1 MPSYRNFFLAKK
13 LENVVVQQSDERFDR
28 VLNLPQ
34 VTASGVAIIIGA
46 GIYVLLGPAAK
57 DAGAQVWLSFLFASV
72 LSVLTAFSYMELS
85 SMFPK
90 AGSEQEFA
98 RHAFPSWVSAT
109 VGWSTALALIVAAA
123 TVALG
128 FARYLAEFVRI
139 DFRVSAI
146 AITLLMCFVS
156 FLGMQRAIWLVLT
169 LGAIEVGGLVWVFVV
184 GAPSIGDV
192 NLFSDVNFAGVFS
205 SASLVFFAFI
215 GFDEV
220 ITLSEETNNPKRT
233 VPLALFLSLAIST
246 LLYVAVA
253 IAAVSVLGVDALIN
267 SSRPLA
273 DVMTQTVGAGSAK
286 LMAAIALI
294 STSSTVLL
302 ALTSTSR
309 MIYGTASSGNLP
321 KIFASIYRRRT
332 PLPALLA
339 STAVAVALILF
350 EDISLLAGA
359 TDVLIYMLFVIVN
372 LVVIILSKRMPN
384 HPRQF
389 TVRGSIRGV
398 PLLPIFGI
406 FATVSMGLNVKRDA
420 SLLALVVV
428 ATGVAIALF
437 GSRRSVA

>member
-1 MPSYRNFFLAKK
+1 MRIDKISSEQNFTDSA
-13 LENVVVQQSDERFDR
+13 ENFDR
-28 VLNLPQ
+28 VLKLPQ

-57 DAGAQVWLSFLFASV
+57 DAGAQVWLSFLFASA

-109 VGWSTALALIVAAA
+109 VGWSMALALVVAAS

-128 FARYLAEFVRI
+128 FSRYLVEFLDV

-156 FLGMQRAIWLVLT
+156 FLGMQRAIWLVLS
-169 LGAIEVGGLVWVFVV
+169 LGAIEVGGLVLVFVV

-192 NLFSDVNFAGVFS
+192 DLISGFDFGGIFA

-220 ITLSEETNNPKRT
+220 ITLSEETKNPKRT
-233 VPLALFLSLAIST
+233 VPLALFLALSIST
-246 LLYVAVA
+246 VLYVGVA
-253 IAAVSVLGVDALIN
+253 IVAVSVLGVDGLIN

-273 DVMTQTVGAGSAK
+273 DVMSQTVGDRSAK

-302 ALTSTSR
+302 ALTSASR
-309 MIYGTASSGNLP
+309 MIYGTATSGNLP
-321 KIFASIYRRRT
+321 KVFASVYQRRT

-339 STAVAVALILF
+339 STVVAVALILF

-359 TDVLIYMLFVIVN
+359 TDVLIYVLFVVVN
-372 LVVIILSKRMPN
+372 LVVIILRKRMPN

-398 PLLPIFGI
+398 PILPILGI
-406 FATVSMGLNVKRDA
+406 IATVSMGLNVERDA
-420 SLLALVVV
+420 SLLAMAVVV
-428 ATGVAIALF
+428 VGVVIALLS
-437 GSRRSVA
+437 SRRSVA

>member
-1 MPSYRNFFLAKK
+1 MTDSG
-13 LENVVVQQSDERFDR
+13 ENFDR
-28 VLNLPQ
+28 VLKLPQ

-57 DAGAQVWLSFLFASV
+57 DAGAQVWLSFLFASA

-109 VGWSTALALIVAAA
+109 VGWSMALALVVAAS

-128 FARYLAEFVRI
+128 FSRYLAEFLDV

-146 AITLLMCFVS
+146 AITLLMSFVS

-169 LGAIEVGGLVWVFVV
+169 LGAIEVGGLVLVFVV

-192 NLFSDVNFAGVFS
+192 DLISGFDFGGIFA

-220 ITLSEETNNPKRT
+220 ITLSEETKNPKRT
-233 VPLALFLSLAIST
+233 VPLALFLALSIST
-246 LLYVAVA
+246 VLYVGVA
-253 IAAVSVLGVDALIN
+253 IVAVSVLGVDGLVN

-273 DVMTQTVGAGSAK
+273 DVMSQTVGDRSAK

-302 ALTSTSR
+302 ALTSASR

-321 KIFASIYRRRT
+321 KVFASVYQRRT

-339 STAVAVALILF
+339 STVVAVAMILF
-350 EDISLLAGA
+350 GDISLLAGA
-359 TDVLIYMLFVIVN
+359 TDVLIYVLFVVVN
-372 LVVIILSKRMPN
+372 LVVIILRKRMPN

-398 PLLPIFGI
+398 PVLPILGI
-406 FATVSMGLNVKRDA
+406 IATVSMGLNVERDA
-420 SLLALVVV
+420 SLLALAGVVV
-428 ATGVAIALF
+428 GVVIALL
-437 GSRRSVA
+437 SWRRSVA

>member
-1 MPSYRNFFLAKK
+1 MRIDKKSSEQNFTDSA
-13 LENVVVQQSDERFDR
+13 ENFDR
-28 VLNLPQ
+28 VLTLPQ

-57 DAGAQVWLSFLFASV
+57 DAGAQVWLSFLFASA

-109 VGWSTALALIVAAA
+109 VGWSMALALVVAAS

-128 FARYLAEFVRI
+128 FSRYLAEFLDV

-146 AITLLMCFVS
+146 AITLLMSFVS

-169 LGAIEVGGLVWVFVV
+169 LGAIEVGGLVLVFVV

-192 NLFSDVNFAGVFS
+192 DLISGFDLGGIFA

-220 ITLSEETNNPKRT
+220 ITLSEETKNPKRT
-233 VPLALFLSLAIST
+233 VPLALFLALSIST
-246 LLYVAVA
+246 VLYVGVA
-253 IAAVSVLGVDALIN
+253 IVAVSVLGVNGLIN

-273 DVMTQTVGAGSAK
+273 DVMSQTVGDRSAK

-302 ALTSTSR
+302 ALTSASR

-321 KIFASIYRRRT
+321 KVFASVYQRRT

-339 STAVAVALILF
+339 STVVAVALILF

-359 TDVLIYMLFVIVN
+359 TDVLIYVLFVVVN
-372 LVVIILSKRMPN
+372 LVVIILRKRMPN

-398 PLLPIFGI
+398 PVLPILGI
-406 FATVSMGLNVKRDA
+406 IATVSMGLNVERNA
-420 SLLALVVV
+420 SLLALAVVV
-428 ATGVAIALF
+428 VGVVIALLS
-437 GSRRSVA
+437 SRRSVA

>member
-1 MPSYRNFFLAKK
+1 MRIDKISSEQNFTDSA
-13 LENVVVQQSDERFDR
+13 ENFDR
-28 VLNLPQ
+28 VLKLPQ

-57 DAGAQVWLSFLFASV
+57 DAGAQVWLSFLFASA

-109 VGWSTALALIVAAA
+109 VGWSMALALVVAAS

-128 FARYLAEFVRI
+128 FSRYLVEFLDV

-156 FLGMQRAIWLVLT
+156 FLGMQRAIWLVLS
-169 LGAIEVGGLVWVFVV
+169 LGAIEVGGLVLVFVV

-192 NLFSDVNFAGVFS
+192 DLISGFDFGGIFA

-220 ITLSEETNNPKRT
+220 ITLSEETKNPKRT
-233 VPLALFLSLAIST
+233 VPLALFLALSIST
-246 LLYVAVA
+246 VLYVGVA
-253 IAAVSVLGVDALIN
+253 IVAVSVLGVNGLIN

-273 DVMTQTVGAGSAK
+273 DVMSQTVGDRSAK

-302 ALTSTSR
+302 ALTSASR
-309 MIYGTASSGNLP
+309 MIYGTATSGNLP
-321 KIFASIYRRRT
+321 KVFASVYQRRT

-339 STAVAVALILF
+339 STVVAVALILF

-359 TDVLIYMLFVIVN
+359 TDVLIYVLFVVVN
-372 LVVIILSKRMPN
+372 LVVIILRKRMPN

-389 TVRGSIRGV
+389 TVWGSIRGV
-398 PLLPIFGI
+398 PILPILGI
-406 FATVSMGLNVKRDA
+406 IATVSMGLNVERDA
-420 SLLALVVV
+420 SLLALAVVV
-428 ATGVAIALF
+428 VGVVIALLS
-437 GSRRSVA
+437 SRRSLA

>member
-1 MPSYRNFFLAKK
+1 M
-13 LENVVVQQSDERFDR
+13 
-28 VLNLPQ
+28 
-34 VTASGVAIIIGA
+34 AIIIGA

-57 DAGAQVWLSFLFASV
+57 DAGAQVWLAFLIASG

-109 VGWSTALALIVAAA
+109 VGWSMALALVVAAS

-128 FARYLAEFVRI
+128 FSRYLVEFLDV

-146 AITLLMCFVS
+146 GITLLMGFVS
-156 FLGMQRAIWLVLT
+156 FLGMQRAIWLVLS
-169 LGAIEVGGLVWVFVV
+169 LGAIEVGGLVLVFIV
-184 GAPSIGDV
+184 GAPRIGDV
-192 NLFSDVNFAGVFS
+192 DLFSGVDFGGIFA

-220 ITLSEETNNPKRT
+220 ITLSEETKNPKRT
-233 VPLALFLSLAIST
+233 VPLALFLALSIST
-246 LLYVAVA
+246 LLYVGVA
-253 IAAVSVLGVDALIN
+253 IVAVSVLGVDGLVS

-273 DVMTQTVGAGSAK
+273 DVMSQTVGDRSAK

-309 MIYGTASSGNLP
+309 MIYGTTSSGNLP
-321 KIFASIYRRRT
+321 KVFASVYQRRT

-339 STAVAVALILF
+339 STVVAVALILF

-359 TDVLIYMLFVIVN
+359 TDVLIYVLFVVVN
-372 LVVIILSKRMPN
+372 LVVIILRKRMPN

-398 PLLPIFGI
+398 PVLPILGI
-406 FATVSMGLNVKRDA
+406 IATISMGLNVERDA
-420 SLLALVVV
+420 SLLALAVISVGVV
-428 ATGVAIALF
+428 IALLS
-437 GSRRSVA
+437 SRRSVA

>member
-1 MPSYRNFFLAKK
+1 MTDSG
-13 LENVVVQQSDERFDR
+13 ENFDR
-28 VLNLPQ
+28 VLKLPQ

-57 DAGAQVWLSFLFASV
+57 DAGAQVWLSFLFASA

-109 VGWSTALALIVAAA
+109 VGWSMALALVVAAS

-128 FARYLAEFVRI
+128 FSRYLAEFLDV

-146 AITLLMCFVS
+146 AITLLMGFVS

-169 LGAIEVGGLVWVFVV
+169 LGAIEVGGLVLVFVV

-192 NLFSDVNFAGVFS
+192 DLISGFDFGGIFA

-220 ITLSEETNNPKRT
+220 ITLSEETKNPKRT
-233 VPLALFLSLAIST
+233 VPLALFLALSIST
-246 LLYVAVA
+246 VLYVGVA
-253 IAAVSVLGVDALIN
+253 IVAVSVLGVDGLIN

-273 DVMTQTVGAGSAK
+273 DVMSQTVGDRSAK

-302 ALTSTSR
+302 ALTSASR

-321 KIFASIYRRRT
+321 KVFASVYQRRT

-339 STAVAVALILF
+339 STVVAVALILF
-350 EDISLLAGA
+350 GDISLLAGA
-359 TDVLIYMLFVIVN
+359 TDVLIYVLFVVVN
-372 LVVIILSKRMPN
+372 LVVIILRKRMSN

-398 PLLPIFGI
+398 PVLPILGI
-406 FATVSMGLNVKRDA
+406 IATVSMGLNVERDA
-420 SLLALVVV
+420 SLLALAVVV
-428 ATGVAIALF
+428 VGVVIALLS
-437 GSRRSVA
+437 SRRSVA

>member
-1 MPSYRNFFLAKK
+1 LRIDKKSSEQNFTDSA
-13 LENVVVQQSDERFDR
+13 ENFDR
-28 VLNLPQ
+28 VLKLPQ

-57 DAGAQVWLSFLFASV
+57 DAGAQVWLSFLFASA

-109 VGWSTALALIVAAA
+109 VGWSMALALVVAAS

-128 FARYLAEFVRI
+128 FSRYLVEFLDV

-156 FLGMQRAIWLVLT
+156 FLGMQRAIWLVLS
-169 LGAIEVGGLVWVFVV
+169 LGAIEVGGLVLVFVV

-192 NLFSDVNFAGVFS
+192 DLISGFDFGGIFA

-220 ITLSEETNNPKRT
+220 ITLSEETKNPKRT
-233 VPLALFLSLAIST
+233 VPLALFLALSIST
-246 LLYVAVA
+246 VLYVGVA
-253 IAAVSVLGVDALIN
+253 IVAVSVLGVDGLIN

-273 DVMTQTVGAGSAK
+273 DVMSQTVGDRSAK

-302 ALTSTSR
+302 ALTSASR
-309 MIYGTASSGNLP
+309 MIYGTATSGNLP
-321 KIFASIYRRRT
+321 KVFASVYQRRT

-339 STAVAVALILF
+339 STVVAVALILF

-359 TDVLIYMLFVIVN
+359 TDVLIYVLFVVVN
-372 LVVIILSKRMPN
+372 LVVIILRKRMPN

-398 PLLPIFGI
+398 PILPILGI
-406 FATVSMGLNVKRDA
+406 IATVSMGLNVERDA
-420 SLLALVVV
+420 SLLAMAVVV
-428 ATGVAIALF
+428 VGVVIALLS
-437 GSRRSVA
+437 SRRSVA

>member
-1 MPSYRNFFLAKK
+1 MRIDKKSSEQNFTDSA
-13 LENVVVQQSDERFDR
+13 ENFDR
-28 VLNLPQ
+28 VLKLPQ

-57 DAGAQVWLSFLFASV
+57 DAGAQVWLSFLFASA

-109 VGWSTALALIVAAA
+109 VGWSMALALVVAAS

-128 FARYLAEFVRI
+128 FSRYLVEFLDV

-156 FLGMQRAIWLVLT
+156 FLGMQRAIWLVLS
-169 LGAIEVGGLVWVFVV
+169 LGAIEVGGLVLVFVV

-192 NLFSDVNFAGVFS
+192 DLISGFDFGGIFA

-220 ITLSEETNNPKRT
+220 ITLSEETKNPKRT
-233 VPLALFLSLAIST
+233 VPLALFLALSIST
-246 LLYVAVA
+246 VLYVGVA
-253 IAAVSVLGVDALIN
+253 IVAVSVLGVNGLIN

-273 DVMTQTVGAGSAK
+273 DVMSQTVGDRSAK

-302 ALTSTSR
+302 ALTSASR
-309 MIYGTASSGNLP
+309 MIYGTATSGNLP
-321 KIFASIYRRRT
+321 KVFASVYQRRT

-339 STAVAVALILF
+339 STVVAVALILF
-350 EDISLLAGA
+350 GDISLLAGA
-359 TDVLIYMLFVIVN
+359 TDVLIYVLFVVVN
-372 LVVIILSKRMPN
+372 LVVIILRKRMPN

-389 TVRGSIRGV
+389 TVWGSIRGV
-398 PLLPIFGI
+398 PILPILGI
-406 FATVSMGLNVKRDA
+406 IATVSMGLNVERDA
-420 SLLALVVV
+420 SLLALAVVV
-428 ATGVAIALF
+428 VGVVIALLS
-437 GSRRSVA
+437 SRRSVA

>member
-1 MPSYRNFFLAKK
+1 MTDSG
-13 LENVVVQQSDERFDR
+13 ENFDR
-28 VLNLPQ
+28 VLKLPQ

-57 DAGAQVWLSFLFASV
+57 DAGAQVWLSFLIASG

-109 VGWSTALALIVAAA
+109 VGWSMALALVVAAS

-128 FARYLAEFVRI
+128 FSRYLAEFFEVDLRL
-139 DFRVSAI
+139 SAI
-146 AITLLMCFVS
+146 AITMLMGFVS

-169 LGAIEVGGLVWVFVV
+169 LGAIEVGGLVLVFVV

-192 NLFSDVNFAGVFS
+192 NLISGFDFGGIFA

-220 ITLSEETNNPKRT
+220 ISFSEETKNPKRT
-233 VPLALFLSLAIST
+233 VPLALFLALSIST
-246 LLYVAVA
+246 VLYVGVA
-253 IAAVSVLGVDALIN
+253 IVAVSVLGVDGLVN
-267 SSRPLA
+267 SARPLA
-273 DVMTQTVGAGSAK
+273 DVMSQTVGDGSAK

-302 ALTSTSR
+302 ALTSASR
-309 MIYGTASSGNLP
+309 IIYGTASSGQLP
-321 KIFASIYRRRT
+321 IVFASVYQRRT

-339 STAVAVALILF
+339 SSVVAVALILF

-359 TDVLIYMLFVIVN
+359 TDVLIYVLFVVVN
-372 LVVIILSKRMPN
+372 LVVVILRKRMPN

-389 TVRGSIRGV
+389 TVWGSIRGV
-398 PLLPIFGI
+398 PVLPILGI
-406 FATVSMGLNVKRDA
+406 IATVSMGLNVERDA

-428 ATGVAIALF
+428 VMGVVIALLS
-437 GSRRSVA
+437 SRRSVA

>member
-1 MPSYRNFFLAKK
+1 MRIDKKSSEQNFTDSA
-13 LENVVVQQSDERFDR
+13 ENFDR
-28 VLNLPQ
+28 VLKLPQ

-57 DAGAQVWLSFLFASV
+57 DAGAQVWLSFLFASA

-109 VGWSTALALIVAAA
+109 VGWSMALALVVAAS

-128 FARYLAEFVRI
+128 FSRYLVEFLDV

-156 FLGMQRAIWLVLT
+156 FLGMQRAIWLVLS
-169 LGAIEVGGLVWVFVV
+169 LGAIEVGGLVLVFVV

-192 NLFSDVNFAGVFS
+192 DLISGFDFGGIFA

-220 ITLSEETNNPKRT
+220 ITLSEETKNPKRT
-233 VPLALFLSLAIST
+233 VPLALFLALSIST
-246 LLYVAVA
+246 VLYVGVA
-253 IAAVSVLGVDALIN
+253 IVAVSVLGVNGLIN

-273 DVMTQTVGAGSAK
+273 DVMSQTVGDRSAK

-302 ALTSTSR
+302 ALTSASR
-309 MIYGTASSGNLP
+309 MIYGTATSGNLP
-321 KIFASIYRRRT
+321 KVFASVYQRRT

-339 STAVAVALILF
+339 STVVAVALILF

-359 TDVLIYMLFVIVN
+359 TDVLIYVLFVVVN
-372 LVVIILSKRMPN
+372 LVVIILRKRMPN

-398 PLLPIFGI
+398 PVLPILGI
-406 FATVSMGLNVKRDA
+406 IATVSMGLNVERDA
-420 SLLALVVV
+420 SLLALAVVV
-428 ATGVAIALF
+428 VGVVIALLS
-437 GSRRSVA
+437 SRRSLA

>member
-1 MPSYRNFFLAKK
+1 MTDSG
-13 LENVVVQQSDERFDR
+13 ENFDR
-28 VLNLPQ
+28 VLKLPQ

-57 DAGAQVWLSFLFASV
+57 DAGAQVWLSLLFASA

-109 VGWSTALALIVAAA
+109 VGWSMALALVVAAS

-128 FARYLAEFVRI
+128 FSRYLAEFLDV

-146 AITLLMCFVS
+146 AITLLMGFVS

-169 LGAIEVGGLVWVFVV
+169 LGAIEVGGLVLVFVV

-192 NLFSDVNFAGVFS
+192 DLISGFDFGGIFA

-220 ITLSEETNNPKRT
+220 ITLSEETKNPKRT
-233 VPLALFLSLAIST
+233 VPLALFLALSIST
-246 LLYVAVA
+246 VLYVGVA
-253 IAAVSVLGVDALIN
+253 IVAVSVLGVDGLVN

-273 DVMTQTVGAGSAK
+273 DVMSQTVGDRSAK

-302 ALTSTSR
+302 ALTSASR

-321 KIFASIYRRRT
+321 KVFASVYQRRT

-339 STAVAVALILF
+339 STVVAVAMILF
-350 EDISLLAGA
+350 GDISLLAGA
-359 TDVLIYMLFVIVN
+359 TDVLIYVLFVVVN
-372 LVVIILSKRMPN
+372 LVVIILRKRMPN

-389 TVRGSIRGV
+389 TVWGSIRGV
-398 PLLPIFGI
+398 PVLPILGI
-406 FATVSMGLNVKRDA
+406 IATVSMGLNVERDA
-420 SLLALVVV
+420 SLLALAVVV
-428 ATGVAIALF
+428 VGVVIALLS
-437 GSRRSVA
+437 SRRSVA

>member
-1 MPSYRNFFLAKK
+1 MTDSG
-13 LENVVVQQSDERFDR
+13 ENFDR
-28 VLNLPQ
+28 VLKLPQ

-57 DAGAQVWLSFLFASV
+57 DAGAQVWLSFLFASA

-109 VGWSTALALIVAAA
+109 VGWSMALALVVAAS

-128 FARYLAEFVRI
+128 FSRYLAEFLDV

-146 AITLLMCFVS
+146 AITLLMGFVS

-169 LGAIEVGGLVWVFVV
+169 LGAIEVGGLVLVFVV

-192 NLFSDVNFAGVFS
+192 DLISGFDFGGIFA

-220 ITLSEETNNPKRT
+220 ITLSEETKNPKRT
-233 VPLALFLSLAIST
+233 VPLALFLALSIST
-246 LLYVAVA
+246 VLYVGVA
-253 IAAVSVLGVDALIN
+253 IVAVSVLGVDGLVN
-267 SSRPLA
+267 SARPLA
-273 DVMTQTVGAGSAK
+273 DVMSQTVGDGSAK

-302 ALTSTSR
+302 ALTSASR

-321 KIFASIYRRRT
+321 KVFASVYQRRT

-339 STAVAVALILF
+339 STVVAVAMILF
-350 EDISLLAGA
+350 GDISLLAGA
-359 TDVLIYMLFVIVN
+359 TDVLIYVLFVVVN
-372 LVVIILSKRMPN
+372 LVVIILRKRMPN
-384 HPRQF
+384 YPRQF

-398 PLLPIFGI
+398 PVLPILGI
-406 FATVSMGLNVKRDA
+406 IATVSMGLNVERDA
-420 SLLALVVV
+420 SLLALAVVV
-428 ATGVAIALF
+428 VGVVIALLS
-437 GSRRSVA
+437 SRRSVA

>member
-1 MPSYRNFFLAKK
+1 MRINKISSEKNFAESG
-13 LENVVVQQSDERFDR
+13 ENFDR
-28 VLNLPQ
+28 VLKLPQ

-46 GIYVLLGPAAK
+46 GIYVLLGPATK
-57 DAGAQVWLSFLFASV
+57 DAGAQVWLSFLLASG

-98 RHAFPSWVSAT
+98 RHVFPSWVSAT
-109 VGWSTALALIVAAA
+109 VGWSMALALVVAAS

-128 FARYLAEFVRI
+128 FSRYLAEFLDI
-139 DFRVSAI
+139 DFRLSAI
-146 AITLLMCFVS
+146 AVTVLMGFVS

-169 LGAIEVGGLVWVFVV
+169 LGAIEVGGLVLVFAV

-192 NLFSDVNFAGVFS
+192 DLFSGFNFGDVFA

-220 ITLSEETNNPKRT
+220 ITLSEETKNPRRT
-233 VPLALFLSLAIST
+233 VPVALFLSLAIST
-246 LLYVAVA
+246 LLYVGVA
-253 IAAVSVLGVDALIN
+253 IVAVSVLGVDGLVN

-273 DVMTQTVGAGSAK
+273 DVMSLTVGESSAK
-286 LMAAIALI
+286 LMSAIALI

-302 ALTSTSR
+302 ALTSASR

-321 KIFASIYRRRT
+321 KVFATVYQRRT

-339 STAVAVALILF
+339 STAVAIGLILF

-359 TDVLIYMLFVIVN
+359 TDVLIYVLFVIVN
-372 LVVIILSKRMPN
+372 FVLIILRKRMPN

-389 TVRGSIRGV
+389 VVRGSIRGV
-398 PLLPIFGI
+398 PVLPVLGI
-406 FATVSMGLNVKRDA
+406 IATVSMGLNVERDA
-420 SLLALVVV
+420 SLLALAVV
-428 ATGVAIALF
+428 AVGVVIALLS
-437 GSRRSVA
+437 SRRSVA

>member
-1 MPSYRNFFLAKK
+1 MRIDKKSSEQNFTDSA
-13 LENVVVQQSDERFDR
+13 ENFDR
-28 VLNLPQ
+28 VLKLPQ

-57 DAGAQVWLSFLFASV
+57 DAGAQVWLSFLFASA

-109 VGWSTALALIVAAA
+109 VGWSMALALVVAAS

-128 FARYLAEFVRI
+128 FSRYLVEFLDV

-156 FLGMQRAIWLVLT
+156 FLGMQRAIWLVLS
-169 LGAIEVGGLVWVFVV
+169 LGAIEVGGLVLVFVV

-192 NLFSDVNFAGVFS
+192 DLISGFDFGGIFA

-220 ITLSEETNNPKRT
+220 ITLSEETKNPKRT
-233 VPLALFLSLAIST
+233 VPLALFLALSIST
-246 LLYVAVA
+246 LLYVGVA
-253 IAAVSVLGVDALIN
+253 IVTVSVLGVNGLIN

-273 DVMTQTVGAGSAK
+273 DVMSQTVGDRSAK

-302 ALTSTSR
+302 ALTSASR
-309 MIYGTASSGNLP
+309 MIYGTATSGNLP
-321 KIFASIYRRRT
+321 KVFASVYQRRT

-339 STAVAVALILF
+339 STVVAVALILF

-359 TDVLIYMLFVIVN
+359 TDVLIYVLFVVVN
-372 LVVIILSKRMPN
+372 LVVIILRKRMPN

-398 PLLPIFGI
+398 PILPILGI
-406 FATVSMGLNVKRDA
+406 IATVSMGLNVERDA
-420 SLLALVVV
+420 SLLAMAVVV
-428 ATGVAIALF
+428 VGVVIALLS
-437 GSRRSVA
+437 SRRSVA

>member
-1 MPSYRNFFLAKK
+1 MRIDKKSSEQNFTDSA
-13 LENVVVQQSDERFDR
+13 ENFDR
-28 VLNLPQ
+28 VLKLPQ

-57 DAGAQVWLSFLFASV
+57 DAGAQVWLSFLFASA

-109 VGWSTALALIVAAA
+109 VGWSMALALVVAAS

-128 FARYLAEFVRI
+128 FSRYLVEFLDV

-156 FLGMQRAIWLVLT
+156 FLGMQRAIWLVLS
-169 LGAIEVGGLVWVFVV
+169 LGAIEVGGLVLVFVV

-192 NLFSDVNFAGVFS
+192 DLISGFDFGGIFA

-220 ITLSEETNNPKRT
+220 ITLSEETKNPKRT
-233 VPLALFLSLAIST
+233 VPLALFLALSIST
-246 LLYVAVA
+246 VLYVGVA
-253 IAAVSVLGVDALIN
+253 IVAVSVLGVNGLIN

-273 DVMTQTVGAGSAK
+273 DVMSQTVGDRSAK

-302 ALTSTSR
+302 ALTSASR
-309 MIYGTASSGNLP
+309 MIYGTATSGNLP
-321 KIFASIYRRRT
+321 KVFASVFQRRT

-339 STAVAVALILF
+339 STVVAVALILF

-359 TDVLIYMLFVIVN
+359 TDVLIYVLFVVVN
-372 LVVIILSKRMPN
+372 LVVIILRKRMPN

-398 PLLPIFGI
+398 PVLPILGI
-406 FATVSMGLNVKRDA
+406 IATVSMGLNVERDA
-420 SLLALVVV
+420 SLLALAVVV
-428 ATGVAIALF
+428 VGVVIALLS
-437 GSRRSVA
+437 SRRSLA